1 MFILNNMIIYF
12 VFFLILS
19 IAPVI
24 WLNIVFKKND
34 EILVNMPF
42 TGLEFGK
49 IILNEMGLNEVKIEK
64 SLTVDHYDLNE
75 KKVKV
80 SEDRLSKKSLTAI
93 SIVCHE
99 IGHAIQHHEKYK
111 PLEQRT
117 SLVKNTA
124 WISQL
129 GSGLLMVGIPTILA
143 TGSYPLIKICL
154 LLVLLSL
161 LIGVVVHLITLEVEL
176 DASFNKALPI
186 IKDKVPSEYH
196 DACRSILRAAAFTY
210 VIGVVRNFVSLR
222 FIWLLLSRIR

>member
-176 DASFNKALPI
+176 LAPI
-186 IKDKVPSEYH
+186 AMSNN
-196 DACRSILRAAAFTY
+196 LRFAIREGGRT
-210 VIGVVRNFVSLR
+210 VGSGVVSEILD
-222 FIWLLLSRIR
+222 

>member
-1 MFILNNMIIYF
+1 MFVYIIILF
-12 VFFLILS
+12 VLS
-19 IAPVI
+19 LLPMA
-24 WLNIVFKKND
+24 WLNYVFKKND
-34 EILVNMPF
+34 AILINMPF
-42 TGLEFGK
+42 TGLEFGET
-49 IILNEMGLNEVKIEK
+49 ILNEIGLNDVKIEK
-64 SLTVDHYDLNE
+64 SLTVDHYDLSE

-80 SEDRLSKKSLTAI
+80 TEDRLSKKSLTAI

-99 IGHAIQHHEKYK
+99 IGHAIQHKQKYK

-117 SLVKNTA
+117 TLVKNTA

-143 TGSYPLIKICL
+143 TGSYNLIKVCL

-161 LIGVVVHLITLEVEL
+161 LIGIVVHLITLEVEL

-196 DACRSILRAAAFTY
+196 NACESILKAAAFTY
-210 VIGVVRNFVSLR
+210 VIGVVRNFISLR